1 VVGKEVSLNHL
12 PQKLDGN
19 IILSPDLHPTFKDL
33 VPSVA
38 NVIVRKFK
46 GWVDRDD
53 VKQECYLWAIGRGQ
67 QFTDLLNEENPNKR
81 EQNEKRIAYQ
91 MRRVAERY
99 ARKEKASK
107 AGYHI
112 SDEAF
117 YDTTTIAQLIPF
129 VIASVVDG
137 TVLEQAQEM
146 INDGQPR
153 KQSTPAEGGNLLAI
167 LIDIKKS
174 YLKLEQEDKTIL
186 QMRYHDNLTL
196 QQIAQ
201 YLECA
206 TSTADRRCTSALR
219 RLQDKLGGDTPWS

>member
-1 VVGKEVSLNHL
+1 MTPE
-12 PQKLDGN
+12 
-19 IILSPDLHPTFKDL
+19 LHPTFKDL

-67 QFTDLLNEENPNKR
+67 QFTDLLNEENPEKR
-81 EQNEKRIAYQ
+81 EQNERRIAYQ
-91 MRRVAERY
+91 MKRVAERY
-99 ARKEKASK
+99 ARREKASK

-129 VIASVVDG
+129 IIASVVDG

>member
-1 VVGKEVSLNHL
+1 MTPE
-12 PQKLDGN
+12 
-19 IILSPDLHPTFKDL
+19 LHPTLYDL
-33 VPSVA
+33 VPSVS

-46 GWVDRDD
+46 GWVNKED
-53 VKQECYLWAIGRGQ
+53 VRQECYLWAIGRGQ
-67 QFTDLLNEENPNKR
+67 QFTDLLNEENPDKR

-99 ARKEKASK
+99 ARKEKASR
-107 AGYHI
+107 AGYHT

-167 LIDIKKS
+167 LIDIKKAF
-174 YLKLEQEDKTIL
+174 LKLEQEDKTIL
-186 QMRYHDNLTL
+186 QMRYHENLTL
-196 QQIAQ
+196 QQVAQ

-219 RLQDKLGGDTPWS
+219 RLQDKLGGETPWN

>member
-1 VVGKEVSLNHL
+1 MTPE
-12 PQKLDGN
+12 
-19 IILSPDLHPTFKDL
+19 LHPTFYDL

-38 NVIVRKFK
+38 YIISRKFK
-46 GWVDRDD
+46 GWVEPQDI
-53 VKQECYLWAIGRGQ
+53 KQECYLWAIGRGQ
-67 QFTDLLNEENPNKR
+67 QFTDLLNEPETNKR

-91 MRRVAERY
+91 MRRMAERY
-99 ARKEKASK
+99 ARKQKAAK
-107 AGYHI
+107 AGYHT

-146 INDGQPR
+146 INDGTPR

-174 YLKLEQEDKTIL
+174 FLKLQPEDKTIL
-186 QMRYHDNLTL
+186 QMRYHENLTL
-196 QQIAQ
+196 QQVAQ

-206 TSTADRRCTSALR
+206 TSTADRRCVSALR
-219 RLQDKLGGDTPWS
+219 RLQDKLGGESPWQ

>member
-1 VVGKEVSLNHL
+1 M
-12 PQKLDGN
+12 
-19 IILSPDLHPTFKDL
+19 SPELHPTFKDL

-46 GWVDRDD
+46 GWVDRED

-99 ARKEKASK
+99 ARREKASK

-117 YDTTTIAQLIPF
+117 YDTATIAQLIPF
-129 VIASVVDG
+129 VIASVIDG

-146 INDGQPR
+146 INDGTPR

-167 LIDIKKS
+167 LIDIKKCF
-174 YLKLEQEDKTIL
+174 LKLEQEDKTIL
-186 QMRYHDNLTL
+186 QMRYHDNFTL
-196 QQIAQ
+196 QQIGQ

-219 RLQDKLGGDTPWS
+219 RLQDKLGGNTPWG

>member
-1 VVGKEVSLNHL
+1 MTF
-12 PQKLDGN
+12 
-19 IILSPDLHPTFKDL
+19 DLHPTFKDL

-91 MRRVAERY
+91 MKRVAERY
-99 ARKEKASK
+99 ARREKASK
-107 AGYHI
+107 VGYHI
-112 SDEAF
+112 SDEVF
-117 YDTTTIAQLIPF
+117 YDTTTIARLIPF
-129 VIASVVDG
+129 IIASVVDG